1 MRVFQARRREP
12 HNFDAFY
19 GAFST
24 VMVFLATIWVFAD
37 VMLGHKM
44 WLLPVGRN
52 YPGGPMAYMEAHPSL
67 AGTIAIFILQQ
78 MTDGLMV
85 RPSGSICPADM
96 KLTSS
101 VPDLPLSNRVG
112 QPSCY
117 HYTLHPVACNVL

>member
-1 MRVFQARRREP
+1 M
-12 HNFDAFY
+12 D
-19 GAFST
+19 T
-24 VMVFLATIWVFAD
+24 LLTLVMTLVVERSS
-37 VMLGHKM
+37 HKM

-101 VPDLPLSNRVG
+101 VPDLPLSIDVG
-112 QPSCY
+112 GPLC
-117 HYTLHPVACNVL
+117 HHHTLDLVASHSR